1 MTSHARRL
9 HFFGLI
15 AALIISSLL
24 TAGCAAS
31 RTSALEEDDTKQKR
45 VQGDFEKTLEEA
57 DSHWEKRK
65 DRAELEKAIELYEK
79 AVRMDATELSEDE
92 YNDHVARTYERL
104 SRAYYFLAD
113 AHIRL
118 SVEDEDEVKDKMM
131 ETFDKGVTAAER
143 AIKTRDP
150 SFAKK
155 IAEGEKWQKEVVKA
169 DTSAIPGLYWY
180 ATNLGKWA
188 LLEGIATILARKDDI
203 KVTMEFICENRED
216 YFYGAC
222 HRYFGVY
229 WMKVPFNKSAEKSRK
244 HFNAT
249 IEMAPNYL
257 ASKVLKAEYLAVHE
271 QDREMFNTLLDE
283 VLQAQPGDLEAVEPE
298 NFYEQEK
305 ARRLKKN
312 ANDYFR

>member
-1 MTSHARRL
+1 MTSHPRRL
-9 HFFGLI
+9 FFLGLL
-15 AALIISSLL
+15 ATALLASGFA
-24 TAGCAAS
+24 TGCAAS
-31 RTSALEEDDTKQKR
+31 RTSALAEDDTKQEVVK
-45 VQGDFEKTLEEA
+45 GDFQKTLDEA

-79 AVRMDATELSEDE
+79 AVRMEDTALGEDE

-104 SRAYYFLAD
+104 ARAYYFLAD

-118 SVEDEDEVKDKMM
+118 SVEDEDEVKDEMM
-131 ETFDKGVTAAER
+131 ATYDKGVTAAER
-143 AIKTRDP
+143 AIKKRDP

-155 IAEGEKWQKEVVKA
+155 VAEGEKWQNEVSKA
-169 DTSAIPGLYWY
+169 DPAAVPGLYWY

-203 KVTMEFICENRED
+203 KVTMEFICEERED
-216 YFYGAC
+216 YFFGAC

-229 WMKVPFNKSAEKSRK
+229 WMKIPFGKDAEKSRK
-244 HFNAT
+244 HFDASM
-249 IEMAPNYL
+249 EMAPNYL
-257 ASKVLKAEYLAVHE
+257 ATKVLKAEYLAVHE
-271 QDREMFNTLLDE
+271 QDRDTFNSLLDE
-283 VLQAQPGDLEAVEPE
+283 VLQTPADALEAVAPE
-298 NFYEQEK
+298 NHYEKEK

>member
-1 MTSHARRL
+1 MTSPARRL
-9 HFFGLI
+9 YFVGLI
-15 AALIISSLL
+15 AIFVL
-24 TAGCAAS
+24 TGIFATGCAAS
-31 RTSALEEDDTKQKR
+31 RTSALEEDDSKQEMVK
-45 VQGDFEKTLEEA
+45 GDFEKTLDQA
-57 DSHWEKRK
+57 DTHWEKRK

-79 AVRMDATELSEDE
+79 AVRMESTKLGADE

-118 SVEDEDEVKDKMM
+118 SVEDEDEVKDQMM
-131 ETFDKGVTAAER
+131 ATYDKGVTAAER
-143 AIKTRDP
+143 AIKKRDP
-150 SFAKK
+150 DFAQKV
-155 IAEGEKWQKEVVKA
+155 AEGEKWQKEVLEA
-169 DTSAIPGLYWY
+169 DPAAIPGLYWY

-203 KVTMEFICENRED
+203 KVTMEFICEERED

-229 WMKVPFNKSAEKSRK
+229 WMKVPFGKDAEKSRK
-244 HFNAT
+244 HFDAS

-257 ASKVLKAEYLAVHE
+257 ATKVLKAEYLAVHE
-271 QDREMFNTLLDE
+271 QDRDMFNSLLDE
-283 VLQAQPGDLEAVEPE
+283 VLQTPADALEPVGPE
-298 NFYEQEK
+298 NHYEKEK

-312 ANDYFR
+312 ANDFFR